1 MDSKKKILFTN
12 LDSKKNS
19 KKKGNLWVF
28 GDSYSTLAHYTIITG
43 GKEYLKHGAG
53 ENDKSWFDH
62 LNKKL
67 DLNLIQNAAGGWSND
82 HIFDIVIEN
91 IDNMKREDVVI
102 INTSFNDRIY
112 IPNKHNQL
120 VDYPVGFQIHPYDF
134 EKDVVKLLDRY
145 RAMFCEYDFEQRS
158 AFSQHTEKR
167 FKFLKNVMDNYV
179 GVKSCVLWS
188 VYGHWNNPKFES
200 VITATNKKVMDH
212 HWSYKGHF
220 DFFKYIEKEYE
231 KNICRKNVSTLI

>member
-1 MDSKKKILFTN
+1 MD
-12 LDSKKNS
+12 S

-28 GDSYSTLAHYTIITG
+28 GDSFSAYAGIHEG
-43 GKEYLKHGAG
+43 NEYFKYKTS

-62 LNKKL
+62 LKKKL
-67 DLNLIQNAAGGWSND
+67 DLNLIRKSQGGWSND

-91 IDNMKREDVVI
+91 IDKMKREDVVFI
-102 INTSFNDRIY
+102 GTSFSDRIY
-112 IPNKHNQL
+112 IPNKHNKL
-120 VDYPVGFQIHPYDF
+120 VDYPLVLQMAPDDI
-134 EKDVVKLLDRY
+134 EKDVVKLIERY
-145 RAMFCEYDFEQRS
+145 CAMFCEFDFEQKS
-158 AFSQHTEKR
+158 AFSKQTEKR

-212 HWSYKGHF
+212 HWSYKGHY

-231 KNICRKNVSTLI
+231 KNINS